1 MKDKKIILSKS
12 IQEKMIEFFLR
23 TSIPKM
29 LSN

>member
-1 MKDKKIILSKS
+1 MKKEKIILSKN

-29 LSN
+29 LKA